1 MAGFAVIIGTA
12 FLTVLTG
19 GIIGIAFLT
28 VLTGGIIVFS
38 EILEEMDK

>member
-1 MAGFAVIIGTA
+1 MSVFAVI
-12 FLTVLTG
+12 F
-19 GIIGIAFLT
+19 GIAFLT

>member
-1 MAGFAVIIGTA
+1 MAVFAVI
-12 FLTVLTG
+12 F
-19 GIIGIAFLT
+19 GIAFLM